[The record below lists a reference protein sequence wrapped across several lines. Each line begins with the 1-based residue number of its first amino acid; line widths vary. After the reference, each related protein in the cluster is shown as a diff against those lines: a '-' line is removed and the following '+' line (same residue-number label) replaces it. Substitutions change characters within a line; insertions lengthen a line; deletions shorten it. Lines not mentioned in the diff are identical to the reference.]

1 MSFKIQPE
9 ANGSVRLVGRLDA
22 AQADDALAALDKLPG
37 PLTLDCSDL
46 AYISS
51 AGLSVL
57 LVTHR
62 RLQAGGGEALRL
74 VNLKPNV
81 RNVIS
86 YAGFHRLFKI
96 E

>member
-1 MSFKIQPE
+1 MSFEILPE
-9 ANGSVRLVGRLDA
+9 SNGSVRLVGRLDA
-22 AQADDALAALDKLPG
+22 AQADDALAVLDKLPG

-62 RLQAGGGEALRL
+62 RLQAGGEALRL

>member
-1 MSFKIQPE
+1 MSFEIQPE
-9 ANGSVRLVGRLDA
+9 TNSSARLIGRLDA
-22 AQADDALAALDKLPG
+22 AQADSALAVLNELSG
-37 PLTLDCSDL
+37 PLTLDCTGL

-57 LVTHR
+57 LVTYR
-62 RLQAGGGEALRL
+62 RLQAQGEILRL
-74 VNLKPNV
+74 VNLQPNV

-86 YAGFHRLFKI
+86 YSGLHRLFKI